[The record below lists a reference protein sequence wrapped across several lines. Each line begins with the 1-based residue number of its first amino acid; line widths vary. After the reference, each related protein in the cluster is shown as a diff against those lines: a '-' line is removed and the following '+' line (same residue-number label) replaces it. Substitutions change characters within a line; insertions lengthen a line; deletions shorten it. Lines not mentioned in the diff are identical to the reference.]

1 MTATRTER
9 LMDIVFVLLNARS
22 PISRE
27 QIFQRVPGYDQDSEE
42 ALQKMFERDKKAL
55 REMGVPIEMKSFDVV
70 HDDQQGYWL
79 DRKSFL
85 LPDLK
90 LTPSERLLITLAAS
104 AWEDQQIS
112 SVARGAAHR
121 MGTKAIR
128 PVDAPDMRIGLG
140 LTTVADLFAA
150 INEHR
155 VVKFQ
160 YHSKSS
166 DQVSDRVVQP
176 WRLLLTSGAWYL
188 VGFDEE
194 RQAMRTYRLT
204 RILGAIVDAGRSCDQ
219 EVPEDLDTRELV
231 QSWAEIP
238 GSKNTATIQIK
249 PGTCANLRLRAR
261 EIDLGDDV
269 DTLTVDY
276 GHEPRILR
284 EIATVCADVIS
295 VEPESLSKA
304 VVKFIG
310 KAVEVNS

>member
-1 MTATRTER
+1 
-9 LMDIVFVLLNARS
+9 MDILFVLLNART
-22 PISRE
+22 PITRE
-27 QIFQRVPGYDQDSEE
+27 QIFQRVPGYDQDSED

-55 REMGVPIEMKSFDVV
+55 REMGVPIETKPIDVV
-70 HDDQQGYWL
+70 HDDQLGYWL

-112 SVARGAAHR
+112 SVARDAAHR
-121 MGTKAIR
+121 MATKANR
-128 PVDAPDMRIGLG
+128 PTDAPDMRIGVG

-155 VVKFQ
+155 IVRFR

-166 DQVSDRVVQP
+166 DQVSDRTVQP
-176 WRLLLTSGAWYL
+176 WRLLLTGGAWYL
-188 VGFDEE
+188 VGYDEE

-204 RILGAIVDAGRSCDQ
+204 RILGSILDTGRSCDQ
-219 EVPEDLDTRELV
+219 EPPEDLNTRELV
-231 QSWAEIP
+231 QSWADIP
-238 GSKNTATIQIK
+238 GSKNTATIRIK

-261 EIDLGDDV
+261 DIDLSDEF

-295 VEPESLSKA
+295 VEPQALSDA

>member
-1 MTATRTER
+1 MTANRTER
-9 LMDIVFVLLNARS
+9 LMDVVFVLLNARS
-22 PISRE
+22 PISRD

-55 REMGVPIEMKSFDVV
+55 RDMGVPIEMKSFDVV
-70 HDDQQGYWL
+70 HDDQMGYWL

-85 LPDLK
+85 LPDLH

-112 SVARGAAHR
+112 SVARDAAHR
-121 MGTKAIR
+121 MGTKANR
-128 PVDAPDMRIGLG
+128 PSDAPDMRIGVG

-150 INEHR
+150 INSHH
-155 VVKFQ
+155 VVQFR

-166 DQVSDRVVQP
+166 DVASDRTVQP

-194 RQAMRTYRLT
+194 REAMRTYRLT
-204 RILGAIVDAGRSCDQ
+204 RILGAVVDTGRVCDRD
-219 EVPEDLDTRELV
+219 VPADLDTRELV
-231 QSWAEIP
+231 KSWADIP
-238 GSKNTATIQIK
+238 GSKKTATIRIK

-261 EIDLGDDV
+261 EVDLSDDG

-276 GHEPRILR
+276 GHEPRLVR

-295 VEPESLSKA
+295 VQPKALSDSVTA
-304 VVKFIG
+304 FIDHAL
-310 KAVEVNS
+310 KVNS